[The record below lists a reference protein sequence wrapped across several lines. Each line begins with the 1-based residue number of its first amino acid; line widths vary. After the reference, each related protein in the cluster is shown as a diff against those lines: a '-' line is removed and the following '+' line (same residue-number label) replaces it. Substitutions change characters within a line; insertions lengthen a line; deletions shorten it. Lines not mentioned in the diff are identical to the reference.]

1 MELLDELY
9 SGVFSV
15 GAAAIQESFSVS
27 HQGLVGAL
35 LLAPG
40 LAGIA
45 FEPVIFLLA
54 DRYSRRLFVAGG
66 LAVMGLASAACALAP
81 SSLMFTVAVSV
92 SAVANSC
99 GVELAQAT
107 LADAHAHDRAR
118 ALARWTFFGAIGD
131 VAAPVMVAGLALLGF
146 GWRGGFAVMAVV
158 LVAWSVLL
166 ARAPFP
172 APSAGGCDDGDDDG
186 DDGDEDG
193 PALSLWASMRTAVAN
208 RRLLGWLLATS
219 LCDWLDEILVV
230 LASVHLREHMGAGA
244 IERSLIIGA
253 YVCGSLVGLAG
264 LERALVR
271 FAAHRIVVVCA
282 AACAVL
288 FALWLV
294 APTLWLSGA
303 LLALVGVAAAPLYP
317 LTMAQSYA
325 ALPGRSGAV
334 HAAARVLTPLSLG
347 APWLLAWI
355 ADHAGTGAALATIL
369 VGPITITALAAL
381 VPSSDATGSDD
392 RRASRRAGDGEPG

>member
-1 MELLDELY
+1 VVELLDELY
-9 SGVFSV
+9 SGAFSV

-45 FEPVIFLLA
+45 FEPVIFLMA

-81 SSLMFTVAVSV
+81 SPLVFTIAVAV

-107 LADAHAHDRAR
+107 LADAHPHDRAR

-131 VAAPVMVAGLALLGF
+131 VAAPVMLAVLALAGF

-158 LVAWSVLL
+158 LVTWSLLL
-166 ARAPFP
+166 ARASFP
-172 APSAGGCDDGDDDG
+172 APSDAEEDDDG
-186 DDGDEDG
+186 PE
-193 PALSLWASMRTAVAN
+193 PSLWSAMRTAVAN
-208 RRLLGWLLATS
+208 RKLLGWLLATS

-230 LASVHLREHMGAGA
+230 LAAIHLRDHMGASA
-244 IERSLIIGA
+244 VERSLVIGA
-253 YVCGSLVGLAG
+253 YVVGSLAGLAG

-271 FAAHRIVVVCA
+271 FAAHRIIVGSA
-282 AACAVL
+282 TACAVL
-288 FALWLV
+288 FALWLL
-294 APTLWLSGA
+294 APTVWLSGV

-347 APWLLAWI
+347 APWFLAWI
-355 ADHAGTGAALATIL
+355 ADHAGTGAALTAIL
-369 VGPITITALAAL
+369 VGPITIAVLAAL
-381 VPSSDATGSDD
+381 VPSSHAAGSDD
-392 RRASRRAGDGEPG
+392 RRADRRAGGGEPG